1 MDGERHGRV
10 AVEAVVKLVLVPRE
24 LSENTWIACCCVD
37 AFGKVKMPTVSEA
50 LLVAL
55 IVKFCVWHTFKEYV
69 EPGVVEVKDDGRN

>member
-1 MDGERHGRV
+1 MV
-10 AVEAVVKLVLVPRE
+10 AVVAVVLVPSE

-69 EPGVVEVKDDGRN
+69 ELGLKDVGRN

>member
-1 MDGERHGRV
+1 MV
-10 AVEAVVKLVLVPRE
+10 AVVAVVLVPSE